1 MSNERTDVYYGTEN
15 VLNAGLQF
23 FTNSKEKID
32 TYMNYTRPQL
42 AITIESIRN
51 AFVDAKK
58 RFKAMNATLRLYIY
72 TYHYWHNKHHRHNL
86 L

>member
-15 VLNAGLQF
+15 VLNAELQF

-42 AITIESIRN
+42 AITIESIRK
-51 AFVDAKK
+51 DSK
-58 RFKAMNATLRLYIY
+58 L
-72 TYHYWHNKHHRHNL
+72 
-86 L
+86 